1 MLRGHTVQLLS
12 RLLCCAHYRHEEGLS
27 IHLPTSTPIL
37 YAHLSSSHL
46 ALHHL
51 TRLQLFVSPF
61 HPRSLSRPHL
71 SASAS
76 SLPLTFSHL
85 PHLSFVHLVPSISC
99 SPWLF
104 PSLSDVSV
112 ASFFTVA
119 HVHLQIMG
127 NTRLCHKW
135 PACTTSHFRC
145 VSSPQ
150 ISDCADSGW
159 SNIKW
164 STQLF
169 QYLDFRLTCGFLF
182 LFLKITLM
190 SFSART
196 PVKTREPC

>member
-1 MLRGHTVQLLS
+1 MCPGFKVKPLICKSMLCGHTVQLLS

-85 PHLSFVHLVPSISC
+85 PHLSFVHLVPSISG

-112 ASFFTVA
+112 AF
-119 HVHLQIMG
+119 LQWLMYICRSWVTLGCVKKMAIMHHEP
-127 NTRLCHKW
+127 LSVCFK
-135 PACTTSHFRC
+135 P
-145 VSSPQ
+145 
-150 ISDCADSGW
+150 
-159 SNIKW
+159 SN
-164 STQLF
+164 L
-169 QYLDFRLTCGFLF
+169 
-182 LFLKITLM
+182 
-190 SFSART
+190 
-196 PVKTREPC
+196 

>member
-1 MLRGHTVQLLS
+1 MLCGHTVQLLS
-12 RLLCCAHYRHEEGLS
+12 QLLCCAHYRHEEGLS

-61 HPRSLSRPHL
+61 HPWSLSRPHL

-112 ASFFTVA
+112 AFLQWLMYICRSWVTPGCVTNGQHAPRATFGVFQALKPLTVQTLDE
-119 HVHLQIMG
+119 VTWNDLL
-127 NTRLCHKW
+127 N
-135 PACTTSHFRC
+135 F
-145 VSSPQ
+145 
-150 ISDCADSGW
+150 
-159 SNIKW
+159 SNIW
-164 STQLF
+164 I
-169 QYLDFRLTCGFLF
+169 LDWPVVSCFCFSKLPSWVFLHGHQ
-182 LFLKITLM
+182 
-190 SFSART
+190 
-196 PVKTREPC
+196 